1 MFAEKIHTMLKF
13 KCLLCDQLPQNFART
28 TKASATAAR
37 TVCWRERLKRSWRR
51 RTAIHSFMLAT
62 SWVSITLNWTQFHLA
77 TFVRSE
83 NAKSV
88 IVGVDAF
95 HQEGLEQVRHLQGGR
110 ASSVQGHS
118 EQVVHVGNGESVVRV
133 VVLNIAST
141 QSPQIWDPVH
151 GHNATCLSSCTD
163 QTNLVQTTMAK
174 YPAK

>member
-1 MFAEKIHTMLKF
+1 MRPSPNTPEFCEDHQGFRYSSENCMLEGAIEKI
-13 KCLLCDQLPQNFART
+13 
-28 TKASATAAR
+28 
-37 TVCWRERLKRSWRR
+37 
-51 RTAIHSFMLAT
+51 LAEEDCYP
-62 SWVSITLNWTQFHLA
+62 QFHARYFMSQYHLKIELNFTS

-95 HQEGLEQVRHLQGGR
+95 HQEGLEQVRHLQGGS